1 MKAVRRERLMSAMG
15 EGSRDLDGLEGR
27 LGCIV
32 CTYNE
37 RVEESLYVS
46 IPVSL
51 LLSELLCCCD
61 VVGIDGGGGG
71 VVDGKAR

>member
-32 CTYNE
+32 CMCNE
-37 RVEESLYVS
+37 RVEKSLYVS

-51 LLSELLCCCD
+51 LWSKLLCCCD
-61 VVGIDGGGGG
+61 VVEIDGGGG